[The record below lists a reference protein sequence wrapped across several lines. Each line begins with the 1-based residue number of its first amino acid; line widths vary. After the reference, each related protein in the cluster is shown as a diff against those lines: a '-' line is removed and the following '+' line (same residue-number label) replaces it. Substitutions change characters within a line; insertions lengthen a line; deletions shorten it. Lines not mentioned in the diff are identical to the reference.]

1 MLSIMTAI
9 IGFLSIEIN
18 GLFYVWIVLG
28 SVTAVVSYFWDLI
41 VEFDLL
47 RKDSKIS
54 IYNILID
61 RVS

>member
-1 MLSIMTAI
+1 MTVI
-9 IGFLSIEIN
+9 IGFLSIQIYE
-18 GLFYVWIVLG
+18 LFYVWIVLG
-28 SVTAVVSYFWDLI
+28 SITAVGSYFWDLI

-54 IYNILID
+54 IHYILID